1 MNLGANDKTN
11 DKSKIFGMEPRVGR
25 IALAALALATG
36 YMVYSNLFSGPSNR
50 TTPQAA
56 SNGRAAAP
64 NAQADAGRS
73 GTQATGTS
81 APGVPAQAV
90 APEVRRV
97 NPSARPKGEEFHPA
111 LRSRRKED
119 QVDVFNLDPTLRL
132 ELLAK
137 VQDVKPDGGQ
147 RNLFQFGA
155 IQPAVL
161 TGPDTVIRPALNYGP
176 FPKPP
181 DPLPVVA
188 VTVPPPPIPYK
199 YYGLSTK
206 RVDGKK
212 TAFFLD
218 GEEIILAPE
227 GYVIKKRYRVVRIG
241 ATSVLMED
249 VDSKHQQSLPYI
261 EDASVN
267 APG

>member
-1 MNLGANDKTN
+1 
-11 DKSKIFGMEPRVGR
+11 
-25 IALAALALATG
+25 
-36 YMVYSNLFSGPSNR
+36 MVYSNLFSGPSNR
-50 TTPQAA
+50 TPPQPA

-64 NAQADAGRS
+64 NAEADAGRS
-73 GTQATGTS
+73 GTQA
-81 APGVPAQAV
+81 PGAPAQAV
-90 APEVRRV
+90 APDVRRA

-119 QVDVFNLDPTLRL
+119 QVDVFTVDPTLRL

-155 IQPAVL
+155 IQPAVF
-161 TGPDTVIRPALNYGP
+161 TGPDTVIKPVLKYGP

-181 DPLPVVA
+181 EPPPVVA
-188 VTVPPPPIPYK
+188 APPPPPPPIPYK

-261 EDASVN
+261 DDASVN

>member
-1 MNLGANDKTN
+1 MNSGGNDKTN
-11 DKSKIFGMEPRVGR
+11 GTAKIFGMDPKLGR
-25 IALAALALATG
+25 IVLSSLGLIAA
-36 YMVYSNLFSGPSNR
+36 YMVYSNLFSGPSS
-50 TTPQAA
+50 QATA
-56 SNGRAAAP
+56 PVSKGRVADAE
-64 NAQADAGRS
+64 ADAGRN
-73 GTQATGTS
+73 G
-81 APGVPAQAV
+81 APSPGAPAQTA
-90 APEVRRV
+90 APEIRRA

-111 LRSRRKED
+111 LRSKRKEE
-119 QVDVFNLDPTLRL
+119 QVDVFALDPTLRL
-132 ELLAK
+132 DLLAK

-155 IQPAVL
+155 MEPVAKL
-161 TGPDTVIRPALNYGP
+161 TGPEPVIAAPRPPMGP
-176 FPKPP
+176 FPVKPP
-181 DPLPVVA
+181 EPPPVIAVA
-188 VTVPPPPIPYK
+188 PPPPIPFK

-212 TAFFLD
+212 TAFFTD
-218 GEEIILAPE
+218 GEGDIILAPE
-227 GYVIKKRYRVVRIG
+227 GFVIKKRYRVVRIG